1 MPRVSIRKL
10 FVYFLAIASCILLA
24 LNIQQRATGL
34 FTSSLTPS
42 GSGPTGSSGA
52 LSLLPGFRGAG
63 GGGPPPIA
71 VISGGE
77 SDDQTPNSN
86 PPVTRHA
93 LDGSV
98 LDPSDKSI
106 PDLKHRPWYM
116 RNGEIRPS
124 MSKVSEETG
133 QRIAKV
139 LPDECPGEDRIPEQ
153 LMYVPPE
160 GFIPE
165 NMDDP
170 DVPLKT
176 ILLWNGVG
184 SWGGLRPGRGVF
196 LKGKL
201 IVLQSCFIY
210 VLCNIYVILIL

>member
-1 MPRVSIRKL
+1 MKKEIEKMPRVSIRKL

-42 GSGPTGSSGA
+42 GSGPTGSSGP
-52 LSLLPGFRGAG
+52 LSLLPGFRA
-63 GGGPPPIA
+63 GGPPPPVLGA
-71 VISGGE
+71 GGA
-77 SDDQTPNSN
+77 SIDLQTPNS

-124 MSKVSEETG
+124 QSKVSEETG

-139 LPDECPGEDRIPEQ
+139 LPDEFPGQDRIPDQ

-201 IVLQSCFIY
+201 QS
-210 VLCNIYVILIL
+210 